1 MLLYRN
7 SRGLLPEKG
16 SNSRISSGVVVW
28 LLFVPLLAGS
38 IHLMLKW
45 YQVTICAGNL
55 LAR

>member
-7 SRGLLPEKG
+7 SRGVLPEKG

-38 IHLMLKW
+38 IHLMSKW
-45 YQVTICAGNL
+45 
-55 LAR
+55 